1 MQRYKKYSANPTVA
15 IVGRPNVGK
24 STLFNRITGQ
34 RRSIVSGESGTTRD
48 RVLSETEWG
57 GKPFLLVDT
66 GGLDLFAETD
76 LWNQVRGQIKYAIDE
91 SDVIIFLVDISDG
104 ITSADRDVVDLL
116 RITGKPTLLVASK
129 ADNDERISRV
139 SDLYELGLGN
149 PIPISAYHNIGLEN
163 LMEQTLKHFP
173 DESGFAE
180 PEVDLR
186 LAIVGRTNVGKSML
200 MNTITGENRAIVSEI
215 SGTTRD
221 ALDTVIKYEQREIQ
235 IIDTAGIRRRGN
247 IQQGIEKYSVL
258 RSVKAISRCDVAVLV
273 LDASEVATGQDTHV
287 ANYILDAYK
296 GMIIAINKWDLSK
309 PMGLGKKEIETQ
321 VRDKF
326 KFASY
331 TPICFISA
339 LYGAGINELL
349 NTTLRVQT
357 EWSKGIPRPDL
368 RRTILSAV
376 AEHPPASQG
385 RKELKIYSAL
395 QDGTMPPSFTFFVNH
410 SDMIHFSYRR
420 YLENRLRDEYTFEGS
435 PLRFRFRG
443 WKG

>member
-1 MQRYKKYSANPTVA
+1 MQIQKKYSPNPTVA

-24 STLFNRITGQ
+24 STLFNRITGY
-34 RRSIVSGESGTTRD
+34 RRSIVSDISGTTRD

-57 GKPFLLVDT
+57 GKPFILIDT
-66 GGLDLFAETD
+66 GGLELFPDTD
-76 LWNQVRGQIKYAIDE
+76 LWDQVKGQIRYAIEE
-91 SDVIIFLVDISDG
+91 SDVIMFLVDIAEG
-104 ITSADRDVVDLL
+104 ITGADRDVVDLL
-116 RITGKPTLLVASK
+116 RLTGKPTVLVASK
-129 ADNDERISRV
+129 ADNQDRILSAPE
-139 SDLYELGLGN
+139 LYELGLGD
-149 PIPISAYHNIGLEN
+149 PIPISAYHNIGLDD
-163 LMEQTLKHFP
+163 LMAQTLKYFP
-173 DESGFAE
+173 EESGFPE
-180 PEVDLR
+180 PNVDLR

-221 ALDTVIKYEQREIQ
+221 SLDTVIEYDQREIQ

-258 RSVKAISRCDVAVLV
+258 RSIRSINRSDVAVLV

-296 GMIIAINKWDLSK
+296 GMVIAVNKWDLSK
-309 PMGLGKKEIETQ
+309 SSGLNKRDIEAQ
-321 VRDKF
+321 VREKF

-331 TPICFISA
+331 TPICFTSA
-339 LYGAGINELL
+339 LNNVGINELL
-349 NTTLRVQT
+349 DTTLRVQR
-357 EWSKGIPRPDL
+357 EWSKGVPRPDV

-385 RKELKIYSAL
+385 KRELKIYSAM
-395 QDGTMPPSFTFFVNH
+395 QDDTMPPSFTFFVNH

-420 YLENRLRDEYTFEGS
+420 YLENRLREEYTFEGS
-435 PLRFRFRG
+435 PLKLRFKG